1 MLNLNIFYFVS
12 FLIIYG
18 YNTKKIIIIL
28 KSNYLYLIKYI
39 YYTNFFR
46 LIKILFNIL
55 DKFSNIKK
63 IW

>member
-63 IW
+63 I